1 MKAVHFG
8 AGKIGRG
15 FIADLLHETGYE
27 ITFIDVNEP
36 LIQELNT
43 YHNYYLYVIEE
54 DYRRKEINR
63 VSGLSPV
70 TDPEAAVRAIQEADL
85 VTTAVLADNF
95 PKIAGTL
102 AAGLKARL
110 SAGGEKL
117 NMIPCENALLCGDML
132 KRELVCTGTLSEEE
146 LERIAAIP
154 NTAVDRMVFGCSRD
168 NRDGI
173 DIGVDHELV
182 IEADKLARAGEEP
195 IKGAVYTTNLQKY
208 LERKLYAINGG
219 HAWSGYMAHLMGY
232 EIIQDYF
239 AKAENVELTKAV
251 MREISALL
259 EKKWGFTHEDMMGYI
274 DFAVNRFLTPGIT
287 DTVSRIS
294 RAPIRKLGAKDRL
307 VGPAVQC
314 AEYGLSNDLLTK
326 GIAAAFLFDVKE
338 DAQSVELLAFVKEH
352 GIREAIAKYTG
363 IPEGSETFEK
373 IAGQY
378 ERLKEK

>member
-117 NMIPCENALLCGDML
+117 NVIPCENALLCGDML
-132 KRELVCTGTLSEEE
+132 KRELVGTGTLSEEE

-154 NTAVDRMVFGCSRD
+154 NTAVDRMVD
-168 NRDGI
+168 AAGI
-173 DIGVDHELV
+173 TGTEL
-182 IEADKLARAGEEP
+182 
-195 IKGAVYTTNLQKY
+195 
-208 LERKLYAINGG
+208 
-219 HAWSGYMAHLMGY
+219 
-232 EIIQDYF
+232 
-239 AKAENVELTKAV
+239 
-251 MREISALL
+251 ISALTMNL
-259 EKKWGFTHEDMMGYI
+259 
-274 DFAVNRFLTPGIT
+274 
-287 DTVSRIS
+287 
-294 RAPIRKLGAKDRL
+294 
-307 VGPAVQC
+307 
-314 AEYGLSNDLLTK
+314 
-326 GIAAAFLFDVKE
+326 
-338 DAQSVELLAFVKEH
+338 
-352 GIREAIAKYTG
+352 
-363 IPEGSETFEK
+363 
-373 IAGQY
+373 
-378 ERLKEK
+378 